1 MKHLLIIGSGV
12 IGSLITSLF
21 GGWMI
26 ALETL
31 LIFMLIDYL
40 TGLTVAGVFHK
51 SSKTNNGGLE
61 SYAGFKGLCRKV
73 GILVCVSVAYRL
85 DLVMGT
91 TYLKDVV
98 CIAFIVNESISII
111 ENIGLIGVPIPKQ
124 LTKAIEILKERS
136 EKTDDQN

>member
-21 GGWMI
+21 GGWTI

-61 SYAGFKGLCRKV
+61 SCAGFKGLCRKV
-73 GILVCVSVAYRL
+73 GILVCVLVAYRL
-85 DLVMGT
+85 DLVMGM

-111 ENIGLIGVPIPKQ
+111 ENIGLIGLPIPKQ